1 MASLKDYLE
10 GKLNENELKLVRRS
24 FDIIGDIAQID
35 IPDELKNKEK
45 LIAKA
50 IMELHKNIKVV
61 VKKVGPT
68 SGEERVR
75 PVKVIAGEK
84 RTETIHI
91 ENGVRLKVD
100 LNKVYFSPRLG
111 TEHLRV
117 VEQIK
122 NNEIVF
128 DLFAGVGPYAIPAA
142 KRAKKVIAID
152 TNPYAIK
159 YLKENAELNKV
170 EDKIKAYVGDCRKI
184 VKKYKWKQ
192 KADRVIMNLPM
203 HASEFLDVAFYVAKP
218 NAIVH
223 CYFFLPEEELYKGAI
238 KKIKN
243 AEKEFGR
250 KTRILRK
257 RKCGQLAP
265 RIWRTVVDFKIY

>member
-1 MASLKDYLE
+1 MANLKDYLKK
-10 GKLNENELKLVRRS
+10 KLSKEELKLVRRS
-24 FDIIGDIAQID
+24 FDIIGDIAQVE
-35 IPDELKNKEK
+35 IPPELEKKEK
-45 LIAKA
+45 IIAEA

-61 VKKVGPT
+61 VKKIGPT
-68 SGEERVR
+68 SGEKRVR

-111 TEHLRV
+111 TEHLNV
-117 VEQIK
+117 VNQIK
-122 NNEIVF
+122 KGEVVF

-142 KRAKKVIAID
+142 KKAKRVVAID
-152 TNPYAIK
+152 INKNAIK
-159 YLKENAELNKV
+159 YLKENAKLNKV
-170 EDKIKAYVGDCRKI
+170 KNKIEAYVGDCRKV
-184 VKKYKWKQ
+184 VKKHKWKQ

-203 HASEFLDVAFYVAKP
+203 HAGEFLDVAFYVAKP
-218 NAIVH
+218 GAVVH
-223 CYFFLPEEELYKGAI
+223 CYFFLPEEELFKGAI
-238 KKIKN
+238 KKIKE
-243 AEKEFGR
+243 AEKKFGR

-265 RIWRTVVDFKIY
+265 RIWRVVVDFKVR

>member
-1 MASLKDYLE
+1 MATLKELLKD
-10 GKLNENELKLVRRS
+10 KLTEKELKLVRRS
-24 FDIIGDIAQID
+24 FDIIGYIAQIEVSPE
-35 IPDELKNKEK
+35 IEKKEK
-45 LIAKA
+45 IIAEA
-50 IMELHKNIKVV
+50 IMRMHKNVKVV
-61 VKKVGPT
+61 VKKIGPT
-68 SGEERVR
+68 SGEERIR

-91 ENGVRLKVD
+91 ENGVKLKVD

-117 VEQIK
+117 VSQIK
-122 NNEIVF
+122 EDEVVF

-142 KRAKKVIAID
+142 KKAKKVVAID
-152 TNPYAIK
+152 INPNAIK
-159 YLKENAELNKV
+159 YLKENARLNKV
-170 EDKIKAYVGDCRKI
+170 EDKIDAYVGDCREV
-184 VKKYKWKQ
+184 VKKHRWKQ

-203 HASEFLDVAFYVAKP
+203 HAGEFLDVAFYVAKP
-218 NAIVH
+218 NAVVH
-223 CYFFLPEEELYKGAI
+223 CYFFLPEDELFKGAI
-238 KKIKN
+238 KKIKE
-243 AEKEFGR
+243 AEKMFGR